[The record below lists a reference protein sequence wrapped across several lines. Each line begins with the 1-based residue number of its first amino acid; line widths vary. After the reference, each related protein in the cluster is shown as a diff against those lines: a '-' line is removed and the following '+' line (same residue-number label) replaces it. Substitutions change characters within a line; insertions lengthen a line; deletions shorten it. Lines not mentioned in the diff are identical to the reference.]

1 MRKALLTLLILF
13 SFELYSQEIIEM
25 NIDGFKFQL
34 SKDCDES
41 HCKITEIK
49 VFKNGLF
56 IQKIIPS
63 ENNFSSFIK
72 NELIIEIEDMNFDNY
87 IDFRIIKSIP
97 AEYSFPYLY
106 WIYNHETELF
116 ESNTDYEIIISPEF
130 DYEKKLIISSWREYL
145 PKFYKDYYKLENGIP
160 ILTKRYIT
168 EPDRKGI
175 NQIETWK
182 TIDGKLKFVSK
193 KSE

>member
-1 MRKALLTLLILF
+1 
-13 SFELYSQEIIEM
+13 M
-25 NIDGFKFQL
+25 NNDGFEFQL
-34 SKDCDES
+34 FKDCDENQ
-41 HCKITEIK
+41 CKISEIK

-56 IQKIIPS
+56 IQKIIPT

-72 NELIIEIEDMNFDNY
+72 NELIMEIEDMNFDNH

-97 AEYSFPYLY
+97 AKYSFPYLY
-106 WIYNHETELF
+106 WIYNDETELF
-116 ESNTDYEIIISPEF
+116 EKNTDYEIIISPQF

-168 EPDRKGI
+168 EPDRNGI

-182 TIDGKLKFVSK
+182 TIDGELKFISK
-193 KSE
+193 NFE